1 MNPSL
6 LKRKD
11 LSRISTELDSIFSIF
26 SEMRRYD
33 SEYLT
38 VSIQG
43 NILHP
48 RWDELNKERERING
62 LRRKW
67 IQILKMEKDSLES

>member
-26 SEMRRYD
+26 SETRHD

-38 VSIQG
+38 ISIHDGRAMTLKVIFSGSVPQMG
-43 NILHP
+43 
-48 RWDELNKERERING
+48 RI
-62 LRRKW
+62 K
-67 IQILKMEKDSLES
+67 

>member
-38 VSIQG
+38 VSIQE